1 MVRKIAFS
9 LSSLCIVASGVMYNI
24 GTNSSHLSELGDLF
38 WLPLPLAA
46 VSFLVGLK
54 KKN

>member
-1 MVRKIAFS
+1 
-9 LSSLCIVASGVMYNI
+9 MYKI

-46 VSFLVGLK
+46 IALLVGLMK
-54 KKN
+54 KK